1 MRRKTSIS
9 AHDPR
14 STNVSA
20 NLELLITYLVRTDKC
35 LSSKYARFS
44 KSRASHLMSG
54 AALQWGE
61 RIKLVL
67 REPLERSQEITT
79 KLIMEGLASAGVS
92 DFESQSMCVCAHACS
107 RA

>member
-1 MRRKTSIS
+1 MSKHEKKDIYQCAR
-9 AHDPR
+9 P
-14 STNVSA
+14 
-20 NLELLITYLVRTDKC
+20 
-35 LSSKYARFS
+35 SKYECFS